1 MQMRLPLFPKSCR
14 LINSTTAVEQR
25 DEMVYYHHSGSI
37 IYCHEKNDLQG
48 YRYIT
53 ANLVVSGLCKPKEIG
68 DVLGVSNRNIQR
80 YAKALREKG
89 SHWFFNREE
98 RRGRCHKMS
107 EGVMDQAQKYL
118 DGFYGVADTAKL
130 LGLSES
136 AIRYH
141 LKNGRL
147 KKKWR

>member
-1 MQMRLPLFPKSCR
+1 MQMELPLFPKTSR
-14 LINSTTAVEQR
+14 LINSITAVEMR
-25 DEMVYYHHSGSI
+25 DGMVYYHHSGSV
-37 IYCHEKNDLQG
+37 IYCHEQEDIQG

-53 ANLVVSGLCKPKEIG
+53 ANLVVSGLCRPKEIA

-89 SHWFFNREE
+89 SQWFFTREE
-98 RRGRCHKMS
+98 RRGSCHKMS
-107 EGVMDQAQKYL
+107 KEVMDQAQNYL

-147 KKKWR
+147 KKKW

>member
-1 MQMRLPLFPKSCR
+1 MQMQLPIFPSSSR
-14 LINSTTAVEQR
+14 LINPNTAVEER
-25 DEMVYYHHSGSI
+25 EEMVYYLHSGSV
-37 IYCHEKNDLQG
+37 IYCHEKSDIQS
-48 YRYIT
+48 YRYI
-53 ANLVVSGLCKPKEIG
+53 AASLVTTGLCKPKEIA

-89 SHWFFNREE
+89 SSWFFQREE

-107 EGVMDQAQKYL
+107 AEVMDQAQKYL
-118 DGFYGVADTAKL
+118 DGFYGVSDTAKL

-141 LKNGRL
+141 IKKGRL
-147 KKKWR
+147 KKKW

>member
-1 MQMRLPLFPKSCR
+1 MQMRLPIFPSTSR
-14 LINSTTAVEQR
+14 LINSTTAVYE
-25 DEMVYYHHSGSI
+25 DGDMVYYLHSGSV

-53 ANLVVSGLCKPKEIG
+53 ANLVVSGLCKPKEIA

-89 SHWFFNREE
+89 TQWFFDREE
-98 RRGRCHKMS
+98 RRGTCHKMS
-107 EGVMDQAQKYL
+107 EELMDRAQELL
-118 DGFYGVADTAKL
+118 DSFYGVADTAKL
-130 LGLSES
+130 IGVSEG

-141 LKNGRL
+141 LRKGRL
-147 KKKWR
+147 KKKW